1 MTSATSSMPQSRS
14 LTDLCRPPLEPAHGA
29 ARWLRTLKSR
39 GLSQAATTLS
49 RLCGT
54 RSGPGFGI
62 LMYHRVAEH
71 VAGKPAPTWNVT
83 PERFQQQIVGLLQ
96 RGYEAWPLRYA
107 LEHHR
112 KGLPIP
118 SKAFVVT
125 FDDGYANVF
134 QHAFP
139 VLTRLKV
146 PATVFL
152 ATAYL
157 DSNKPFPCDDWS
169 VTGDPDVPA
178 EAWRPLT
185 TDECRQMQA
194 KGLVELGAH
203 THTHQDFRNRPEA
216 LGEDLVQNVAE
227 LHSRFG
233 LDDATFAF
241 PYGVKRLGFA
251 GPPLN
256 QVAREVGLLCSL
268 STEPQLV
275 RPTFDPFDW
284 GRFNAEPYDTA
295 ASLAAKLQGWYEA
308 VRNAWRGVPRSFRK
322 SEASR

>member
-1 MTSATSSMPQSRS
+1 MTPSSDSTSDVQPER
-14 LTDLCRPPLEPAHGA
+14 DLCRPPLAPARGA
-29 ARWLRTLKSR
+29 KKWLRTLKSR
-39 GLSQAATTLS
+39 GLSRAATMLG
-49 RLCGT
+49 RFCGT
-54 RSGPGFGI
+54 RPGPAFGI
-62 LMYHRVAEH
+62 LMYHRVADH
-71 VAGKPAPTWNVT
+71 APGQPAPTWNVT
-83 PERFQQQIVGLLQ
+83 PRRFEEQIGGLLQ

-107 LEHHR
+107 LDHHR

-118 SKAFVVT
+118 RKAFVVT

-134 QHAFP
+134 QQAFP
-139 VLTRLKV
+139 VLSRYKV

-157 DSNKPFPCDDWS
+157 DSEKPFPCDDWS
-169 VTGDPDVPA
+169 VTGASDVPA

-194 KGLVELGAH
+194 SNLVELAAH

-216 LGEDLVQNVAE
+216 LREDLLRNLAE
-227 LHSRFG
+227 LRDRFG

-256 QVAREVGLLCSL
+256 EVAREVGLLCSL
-268 STEPQLV
+268 TTEPELV
-275 RPTFDPFDW
+275 RPTHDSFDW

-295 ASLAAKLQGWYEA
+295 ASLAAKLQGWYETL
-308 VRNAWRGVPRSFRK
+308 RKAWKGFGRSSSK
-322 SEASR
+322 AEDGQ